1 MKQITIRK
9 IPPFDYLV
17 SMPVYSLTEEK
28 IDELEKKILE
38 KKQELDTLEN
48 TTANGLYQSELDE
61 LKLKELFA
69 EKKNYEDTETETERI

>member
-1 MKQITIRK
+1 
-9 IPPFDYLV
+9 
-17 SMPVYSLTEEK
+17 MPIYSLTEEK
-28 IDELEKKILE
+28 IEELEKKILE

-69 EKKNYEDTETETERI
+69 EKKIMKIQKLNVSKKKLE